1 MIVAMPDVREFSVVV
16 PTRNRSEQLRACLR
30 SLAAMDYPRDRFE
43 VIVVDD
49 GSHEPVDGLATEFED
64 VLHLSILRKKHEGP
78 AAARNHGAACA
89 KGKFLAL
96 TDDDCTASPSW
107 LRALGERLTTAP
119 EDLVGGK
126 IINALDSSIYSAAS
140 QTILDAVYEHYNP
153 AQGRAHFFASCNF
166 AMAAENFR
174 ALEGFNQDWSLA
186 GGEDRAFCYRWIERG
201 WKLNYAPEAVIVHH
215 QALDLRSFCG
225 LYFRYGRG
233 AYYYHQQ
240 VRRGAAGPGGFRP
253 DPMFYWRCFR
263 RPWIDQKL
271 ARAFGITCL
280 LLVWQ
285 FANAAGYF
293 SQRFAQRDE

>member
-1 MIVAMPDVREFSVVV
+1 MPDLREFSVIV

-49 GSHEPVDGLATEFED
+49 ESREPLGALAAQFGD

-78 AAARNHGAACA
+78 GAARNHGAAHA
-89 KGKFLAL
+89 KGKFLAF
-96 TDDDCTASPSW
+96 TDDDCTASSSW

-126 IINALDSSIYSAAS
+126 IINAFDSSIYSVAS

-153 AQGRAHFFASCNF
+153 VHGRAHFFASCNF
-166 AMAAENFR
+166 AMAAEKFR
-174 ALEGFNQDWSLA
+174 ALDGFKQNWSLA
-186 GGEDRAFCYRWIERG
+186 AAEDRAFCHRWIQRT
-201 WKLNYAPEAVIVHH
+201 WKLNYAPEAVIIHH
-215 QALDLRSFCG
+215 HALDLRSFCG

-233 AYYYHQQ
+233 ACYYHQQ
-240 VRRGAAGPGGFRP
+240 MRRGEAGPGAFWSDR
-253 DPMFYWRCFR
+253 MFYWRCFR

-271 ARAFGITCL
+271 GRAFRITCL
-280 LLVWQ
+280 LFVWQ

-293 SQRFAQRDE
+293 SQRFAQRDH

>member
-1 MIVAMPDVREFSVVV
+1 MPDVREFSVIV
-16 PTRNRSEQLRACLR
+16 PTRNRPEQLRACLR
-30 SLAAMDYPRDRFE
+30 SLAAIDYPHDRFE

-49 GSHEPVDGLATEFED
+49 ETREPLGALANQFQG
-64 VLHLSILRKKHEGP
+64 VLNLSILRKRHQGP
-78 AAARNHGAACA
+78 AAARNYGAARA
-89 KGKFLAL
+89 QGKFLAF
-96 TDDDCTASPSW
+96 TDDDCTVSAGW
-107 LRALGERLTTAP
+107 LGALGERLTTAP

-166 AMAAENFR
+166 AMAAEKFR
-174 ALEGFNQDWSLA
+174 ALNGFKQDWSLA
-186 GGEDRAFCYRWIERG
+186 AGEDRAFCYRWIQRG

-215 QALDLRSFCG
+215 QALDLRSFCE

-240 VRRGAAGPGGFRP
+240 LRRGAAGPGAFRP
-253 DPMFYWRCFR
+253 DPMFYWRCLR
-263 RPWIDQKL
+263 RPWIDQKPS
-271 ARAFGITCL
+271 RAFRITCL
-280 LLVWQ
+280 FFVWQ

-293 SQRFAQRDE
+293 WQRFIQRDD